1 MPEYYTIRLVEFKDH
16 DYGILNLLV
25 LLVWRLCFI
34 LRVMVFVMKKFNNK
48 PAGQHTCKKEKMSLC
63 KP

>member
-25 LLVWRLCFI
+25 LLVWKLCFI
-34 LRVMVFVMKKFNNK
+34 MTVMVFVLKKFNK

-63 KP
+63 TP